1 MLEYTKQGKYLVD
14 KEWGFPLFVRCLGII
29 TIPQTG
35 GFILVL
41 SKTEKLTY
49 DLALPI
55 VTAEGYEIYDVEYV
69 KEGPH
74 WFLRLFITR
83 DEGVNIDHCETIS
96 RALSSVLDEKDIISS
111 NYFLEVSSPG
121 VERNLRQDEHFEN
134 AVGEKVRI
142 KLYKDLDGIKEVE
155 GVLTLA
161 QHNCIIV
168 DTGSVQLEIEK
179 KNIAK
184 ANIMFEF

>member
-1 MLEYTKQGKYLVD
+1 M
-14 KEWGFPLFVRCLGII
+14 
-29 TIPQTG
+29 
-35 GFILVL
+35 VL

-55 VTAEGYEIYDVEYV
+55 VQGEGYEIYDVEYV

-74 WFLRLFITR
+74 WFLRLFICR
-83 DEGVNIDHCETIS
+83 DEGVNIDDCEAVS
-96 RALSSVLDEKDIISS
+96 RALSAVLDEKDFVAS

-134 AVGEKVRI
+134 AVGEMVKI
-142 KLYKDLDGIKEVE
+142 KLYKEVDGLKEAE
-155 GVLTLA
+155 GVLLSCDGGRITVEA
-161 QHNCIIV
+161 N
-168 DTGSVQLEIEK
+168 TAQLEIEK

-184 ANIMFEF
+184 ANIKFEF

>member
-1 MLEYTKQGKYLVD
+1 MVD
-14 KEWGFPLFVRCLGII
+14 KEWDFPLFVHCLG
-29 TIPQTG
+29 
-35 GFILVL
+35 GFVLVL
-41 SKTEKLTY
+41 SKIEKLTY

-55 VTAEGYEIYDVEYV
+55 VENEGYEIYDVEYV

-83 DEGVNIDHCETIS
+83 DDGVNVDDCETIS
-96 RALSSVLDEKDIISS
+96 RGLSSVLDEKDCIST

-121 VERNLRQDEHFEN
+121 IERVLRQQEHFEN
-134 AVGEKVRI
+134 AIGEKVRI
-142 KLYKDLDGIKEVE
+142 KLYKEIDGAKEAEGILLSAEQGKITVE
-155 GVLTLA
+155 TAVCA
-161 QHNCIIV
+161 I
-168 DTGSVQLEIEK
+168 EIEK